1 MGIFHNR
8 VSSLQ
13 QSIKPNGIGSPE
25 FQKRL
30 VEAAENVVA
39 NEENGPIGA
48 SSNGGLASPAGE
60 TSAQVR
66 MEDLQYH
73 MARMLFQLNE
83 CRNFHE
89 RKMHMG
95 KPTFPT
101 PSWTS

>member
-66 MEDLQYH
+66 MEDLQH
-73 MARMLFQLNE
+73 GTNAVPIERMPKFS
-83 CRNFHE
+83 RGE
-89 RKMHMG
+89 RCTWESRH
-95 KPTFPT
+95 FP
-101 PSWTS
+101 PLPGQVE